1 MVLPAAVR
9 NVKPQNEIHDMK
21 KSLCIAAVAAV
32 SMVLTSC
39 ESMGTLGRVNSNQ
52 ANVASATYPA
62 TVVSVTNT
70 TIDTSSTARNL
81 GTLVGAAIGG
91 GSGQLL
97 GSGSGRVVSTVG
109 FAAAGA
115 LAGRYITDAAGRT
128 AGQTITVQVDGSKQM
143 YTVTQPV
150 YEEVG
155 YISVGM
161 RGLFHF
167 GGNNSRF
174 VPY

>member
-1 MVLPAAVR
+1 
-9 NVKPQNEIHDMK
+9 MK
-21 KSLCIAAVAAV
+21 KSLCIVTVAAA
-32 SMVLTSC
+32 SLMLASC

-52 ANVASATYPA
+52 ANVATASYPA

-81 GTLVGAAIGG
+81 GTIVGGALGAGAGQMLGG
-91 GSGQLL
+91 GSG
-97 GSGSGRVVSTVG
+97 RIVSAVG
-109 FAAAGA
+109 FGAAGA
-115 LAGRYITDAAGRT
+115 LAGRYVTDAAGKT
-128 AGQTITVQVDGSKQM
+128 AGQTVTVQVDGSKQM

-161 RGLFHF
+161 RGIFHL